1 MKGRER
7 WILLALVAL
16 ALAIGGRRLLRIA
29 DPDAS
34 LYARPADA
42 R

>member
-1 MKGRER
+1 MTRRER
-7 WILLALVAL
+7 WIVLALAALALVV
-16 ALAIGGRRLLRIA
+16 GGRRLLRIA

-34 LYARPADA
+34 LYAGPPRE